1 MIITKKD
8 RNTHLRSK
16 NRFYV
21 AGWVASEFEED
32 AQVLKSTNVKFM
44 KYHEQYMEGY
54 RDESENSIEIKDFK
68 SVLAQTP

>member
-8 RNTHLRSK
+8 RNSHLRSK

-32 AQVLKSTNVKFM
+32 PQVLKSDNVKFM

-54 RDESENSIEIKDFK
+54 RDESENSREIKEFK
-68 SVLAQTP
+68 NNLANA